1 MNDIQKKTSNALKW
15 SSLAEIIAKIITPI
29 TNMILARLLTP
40 EAFGVVATV
49 TMVISFADMFSDSGF
64 QKYLVQHEFINNDH
78 LQKSANVAFTCNL
91 VISIILW
98 GVISLFNNQIS
109 VLVGNPGLGVVI
121 VVAGCSL
128 PITSFSS
135 IQSALFRRKLNYK
148 VICYARV
155 ASAIVPFVITVPLAM
170 LGFSYWSLIIG
181 TIIGNLLTALILTFL
196 SSWKPRIIFI
206 KEEFYEMFS
215 FSMWSLFESIG
226 TWLTS
231 YIGTFIVGEI
241 LSQYYL
247 GLYKTSM
254 TTVNG
259 VFAIVTSAT
268 TTVLFS
274 SLSRLQSDRKAY
286 DDAFIEFVKI
296 VSVLI
301 IPIGFG
307 VFVFR
312 DLVTTILLGGQW
324 SETIPF
330 VGIYGLM
337 SCFTLVLGQYASEY
351 FRGLGKPEANVLMT
365 ILHLVALIPT
375 LIISSR
381 KGFIVLAYSRSLIKF
396 EQILVFW
403 GILWFGF
410 KFNPLRIIKCIVKP
424 LISAMIMGIVGIL
437 LLHVFKGY
445 LLQFIAVVICI
456 IVYFGVYIFILDGKD
471 DVIKMIKMFTGRA
484 K

>member
-206 KEEFYEMFS
+206 KE
-215 FSMWSLFESIG
+215 
-226 TWLTS
+226 
-231 YIGTFIVGEI
+231 
-241 LSQYYL
+241 
-247 GLYKTSM
+247 
-254 TTVNG
+254 
-259 VFAIVTSAT
+259 
-268 TTVLFS
+268 
-274 SLSRLQSDRKAY
+274 
-286 DDAFIEFVKI
+286 
-296 VSVLI
+296 
-301 IPIGFG
+301 
-307 VFVFR
+307 
-312 DLVTTILLGGQW
+312 DL
-324 SETIPF
+324 
-330 VGIYGLM
+330 
-337 SCFTLVLGQYASEY
+337 
-351 FRGLGKPEANVLMT
+351 
-365 ILHLVALIPT
+365 
-375 LIISSR
+375 
-381 KGFIVLAYSRSLIKF
+381 
-396 EQILVFW
+396 
-403 GILWFGF
+403 
-410 KFNPLRIIKCIVKP
+410 
-424 LISAMIMGIVGIL
+424 
-437 LLHVFKGY
+437 
-445 LLQFIAVVICI
+445 
-456 IVYFGVYIFILDGKD
+456 
-471 DVIKMIKMFTGRA
+471 
-484 K
+484 